1 MQDNRDSK
9 TPSLSIHSTATP
21 VAKPEPLP
29 SPLRGLLDL
38 LMQVSETTG
47 DMQLEVLSRKG
58 LRIAS
63 LPVSQKQLM
72 FGVSID
78 GLFFVD
84 RLFDQIAPA
93 IAAPLRLF
101 QQQQILQPGREEF
114 PRPEFLEQERTA
126 LLALTARG
134 LRGLAG
140 RLGAGPV
147 RVKRSPPSTTIG
159 WSANL
164 RFSPMELL
172 LDRPETATLYE
183 DVTYDL
189 FHQPP
194 PGTTD
199 SWLFVQHNPG
209 QLWPV
214 ATVNTGIKSV
224 QDANVA
230 CQIAHHLVQVLQRQS
245 VVLTKERQH
254 SVCITGDG
262 SLLLLVANLNQAVL
276 LTLPAEQ
283 LGRVLRIAQQCCS
296 KTTEPESVRTPI
308 TPSQPP
314 VEPVPASAPVSAE
327 LTPHPETRVADSEQ
341 PSHEPIEQSADVDQP
356 HREAAHATETESEQS
371 PVLSIRNLQVK
382 ADDRTLIKD
391 LTLDIPARGVYALMG
406 PGGAGKST
414 LLGVLGGGIAGLQ
427 QEGELL
433 YLGQTLTTSHHPV
446 VLGQRL
452 DAQEGTLIEYVLQRS
467 GPHSVREELHAAEL
481 LRDSGLD
488 RLRASLQRSVRSLGL
503 SASQAWRLSI
513 LRALS
518 TNPALLCVDEPT
530 AGMENEDAQPILDLI
545 QHLAAQRAILFVS
558 HNQAHAKSIA
568 QTIALMAAARLHGV
582 LPCAEFFGESA
593 NPIIREYVRTGGCH
607 VPSPD
612 APLEHIDP
620 DYLAPPAALPVPS
633 PEPEVVQT
641 PPPTIILWQQ
651 DQPVLMLRDFGLTM
665 GERCRLSQ
673 VNLDLGANGLYQLV
687 CPDGTIR
694 RLLHGFLTTGMQG
707 KVSTTGLSLLQGN
720 PVDEDHHAAT
730 IELGVKLLMSSVRE
744 YLLSGNSQRMS
755 LVSMDDKHN
764 WIHEHL
770 EAQHA
775 LDLEEHLSGQ
785 VLELSSEQK
794 RRLAIARAAASR
806 PAVLCLEEPMQGLD
820 QEATERLS
828 QTILQESARRAVL
841 VLVSAPLSQ
850 WQKTAQLGY
859 IYGEYLYKTPQ
870 EEKPQQS
877 EVQVI
882 EATLPVDRS
891 VSPEPHDL
899 NNRTAGQAAN
909 TAFSATEES
918 DPSASELKRDEPN
931 LTSSYGE
938 PAEPEVRR
946 YGQGPRGFH
955 WLVPGS
961 LAGTPEPGVMHDL
974 EYDLALLHGA
984 GITLLVTLT
993 ETPLDDD
1000 ALSAQGLK
1008 SLFFPIV
1015 DMHAPSLRAAFDL
1028 CGMIDL
1034 QLARGEQIA
1043 FHCKAGLGRTGTLL
1057 CSYLIWKG
1065 DSARIALERAR
1076 RVEPAWVQSKE
1087 QEKFLQ
1093 DFEGFCAQQ
1102 KQSS

>member
-38 LMQVSETTG
+38 LTQVSETTG
-47 DMQLEVLSRKG
+47 DTQLEVLSRKG

-199 SWLFVQHNPG
+199 SWLFVQHGPG

-296 KTTEPESVRTPI
+296 MTTEPESARTP

-314 VEPVPASAPVSAE
+314 VEPHAAPVAASAESP
-327 LTPHPETRVADSEQ
+327 TRPEPPAIASEQ
-341 PSHEPIEQSADVDQP
+341 TPREPTDRSANVEQP
-356 HREAAHATETESEQS
+356 HREAARGIETESEQS

-382 ADDRTLIKD
+382 ASERTLIKD
-391 LTLDIPARGVYALMG
+391 LNLDIPARGIFALMG

-414 LLGVLGGGIAGLQ
+414 LLGILGGGIAGLQ

-433 YLGQTLTTSHHPV
+433 FLGQPLTTSHHPV

-452 DAQEGTLIEYVLQRS
+452 EPQEGTLIEYMLQRS
-467 GPHSVREELHAAEL
+467 APHSVREELHAADL

-513 LRALS
+513 LRALG

-530 AGMENEDAQPILDLI
+530 AGMEDEDAQPILELL
-545 QHLAAQRAILFVS
+545 QHLATQRAILFVT

-568 QTIALMAAARLHGV
+568 QTIAMMAAARLHGV
-582 LPCAEFFGESA
+582 MPCAEFFGESA
-593 NPIIREYVRTGGCH
+593 NSVVREYVRTGGSH

-620 DYLAPPAALPVPS
+620 DYLTPPAALPIPS
-633 PEPEVVQT
+633 SEPEVIQT

-651 DQPVLMLRDFGLTM
+651 DQPVLTLRDFGLTM

-673 VNLDLGANGLYQLV
+673 VNLDLGAKGLYQLV

-707 KVSTTGLSLLQGN
+707 KVSTTGQSLLQGN

-730 IELGVKLLMSSVRE
+730 IELGVKLLMGSVRE
-744 YLLSGNSQRMS
+744 YLLSGNSERMS

-820 QEATERLS
+820 QEATERIS

-870 EEKPQQS
+870 EEEPQQS
-877 EVQVI
+877 EVPVI

-891 VSPEPHDL
+891 GSPEPEL
-899 NNRTAGQAAN
+899 NNRAAGQAAN

-918 DPSASELKRDEPN
+918 VPSPAELQRDEPN
-931 LTSSYGE
+931 LTASYGE

-974 EYDLALLHGA
+974 EYDLALLRGA

-1065 DSARIALERAR
+1065 DSARLALERAR

-1102 KQSS
+1102 KQSG

>member
-38 LMQVSETTG
+38 LTQVSETTG
-47 DMQLEVLSRKG
+47 DTQLEVLSRKG

-199 SWLFVQHNPG
+199 SWLFVQHGPG

-296 KTTEPESVRTPI
+296 MTTEPESARTP

-314 VEPVPASAPVSAE
+314 VEPHAAPVAASAESP
-327 LTPHPETRVADSEQ
+327 TRPEPPAIASEQ
-341 PSHEPIEQSADVDQP
+341 TPREPTDRSANVEQP
-356 HREAAHATETESEQS
+356 HREAARGIETESEQS

-382 ADDRTLIKD
+382 ASERTLIKD
-391 LTLDIPARGVYALMG
+391 LNLDIPARGIFALMG

-414 LLGVLGGGIAGLQ
+414 LLGILGGGIAGLQ

-433 YLGQTLTTSHHPV
+433 FLGQPLTTSHHPV

-452 DAQEGTLIEYVLQRS
+452 EPQEGTLIEYMLQRS
-467 GPHSVREELHAAEL
+467 APHSVREELHAADL

-513 LRALS
+513 LRALG

-530 AGMENEDAQPILDLI
+530 AGMEDEDAQPILELL
-545 QHLAAQRAILFVS
+545 QHLATQRAILFVT

-568 QTIALMAAARLHGV
+568 QTIAMMAAARLHGV
-582 LPCAEFFGESA
+582 MPCAEFFGESA
-593 NPIIREYVRTGGCH
+593 NSVVREYVRTGGSH

-620 DYLAPPAALPVPS
+620 DYLTPPAAL
-633 PEPEVVQT
+633 T
-641 PPPTIILWQQ
+641 
-651 DQPVLMLRDFGLTM
+651 
-665 GERCRLSQ
+665 
-673 VNLDLGANGLYQLV
+673 
-687 CPDGTIR
+687 
-694 RLLHGFLTTGMQG
+694 
-707 KVSTTGLSLLQGN
+707 
-720 PVDEDHHAAT
+720 
-730 IELGVKLLMSSVRE
+730 
-744 YLLSGNSQRMS
+744 
-755 LVSMDDKHN
+755 
-764 WIHEHL
+764 
-770 EAQHA
+770 
-775 LDLEEHLSGQ
+775 
-785 VLELSSEQK
+785 
-794 RRLAIARAAASR
+794 
-806 PAVLCLEEPMQGLD
+806 
-820 QEATERLS
+820 
-828 QTILQESARRAVL
+828 
-841 VLVSAPLSQ
+841 
-850 WQKTAQLGY
+850 
-859 IYGEYLYKTPQ
+859 
-870 EEKPQQS
+870 
-877 EVQVI
+877 
-882 EATLPVDRS
+882 
-891 VSPEPHDL
+891 
-899 NNRTAGQAAN
+899 
-909 TAFSATEES
+909 
-918 DPSASELKRDEPN
+918 
-931 LTSSYGE
+931 
-938 PAEPEVRR
+938 
-946 YGQGPRGFH
+946 
-955 WLVPGS
+955 
-961 LAGTPEPGVMHDL
+961 
-974 EYDLALLHGA
+974 
-984 GITLLVTLT
+984 
-993 ETPLDDD
+993 
-1000 ALSAQGLK
+1000 
-1008 SLFFPIV
+1008 
-1015 DMHAPSLRAAFDL
+1015 
-1028 CGMIDL
+1028 
-1034 QLARGEQIA
+1034 
-1043 FHCKAGLGRTGTLL
+1043 
-1057 CSYLIWKG
+1057 
-1065 DSARIALERAR
+1065 DS
-1076 RVEPAWVQSKE
+1076 
-1087 QEKFLQ
+1087 
-1093 DFEGFCAQQ
+1093 
-1102 KQSS
+1102 